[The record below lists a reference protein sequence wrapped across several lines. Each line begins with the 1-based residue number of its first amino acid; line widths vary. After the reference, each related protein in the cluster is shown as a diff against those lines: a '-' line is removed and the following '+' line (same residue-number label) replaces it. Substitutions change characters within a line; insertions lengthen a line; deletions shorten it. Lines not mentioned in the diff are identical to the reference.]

1 MTATKAWFS
10 TFAKFWDGLASS
22 PFATVF
28 AIGVVALW
36 ALLGPVFR
44 YSDTW
49 QLVMNTTSS
58 VITFI
63 MVFIL
68 NNAQSRN
75 TAALQAK
82 LDALIFALESADN
95 RMIRIEDK
103 TETEVQELHKEIIT
117 HSDD

>member
-1 MTATKAWFS
+1 MPATKAWFS
-10 TFAKFWDGLASS
+10 HFAKFWDTVASS

-36 ALLGPVFR
+36 ALLGPVFH

-68 NNAQSRN
+68 NNAQGRN

-95 RMIRIEDK
+95 RMIGVEAK
-103 TETEVQELHKEIIT
+103 SELEVQELHKEIVRT
-117 HSDD
+117 DD

>member
-1 MTATKAWFS
+1 MPATKAWFS
-10 TFAKFWDGLASS
+10 NFAKFWDTIASS

-36 ALLGPVFR
+36 AALGPVFR

-68 NNAQSRN
+68 NNAQGRN

-95 RMIRIEDK
+95 RMIGVEAKSER
-103 TETEVQELHKEIIT
+103 EVKELHKEVVRT
-117 HSDD
+117 GD